1 MSSAQSP
8 LNLELMGPLVPPR
21 SILMIKSHSMG
32 VGDLLRSSAAWR
44 ALKNKWPQVQLHLL
58 FLSKHAGYPT
68 EELITEHPLLSS
80 AQFLT
85 IQNGHPGLPKSER
98 PKVPF
103 LKLVKEVITTAK
115 RCSPDWI
122 IDFEPSGA
130 RTSLL
135 TWIATR
141 SVGAKSLG
149 VDQVFGRS
157 IFYTESAANVQAF
170 AQARGLE
177 LPLEYTYRDF
187 VVLAAWG
194 IERGGIQIEL
204 GETKKGGE
212 VRSVLERELIELIE
226 PNEFTGSGSN
236 RSVEKL
242 SFNQNITSAPKSTPH
257 NSVNQQPLVI
267 GLNIGCGTPD
277 AMYKRPDLKVL
288 ADCIRRVNQHCISVW
303 VLTGAPNEKEV
314 NQEFINI
321 YKSLYG
327 EGLRALD
334 FAGRCS
340 LSGLTGVINTCD
352 IFISTDSGPYHMAV
366 GLGRPT
372 LVWFTYA
379 EHSSFHDVS
388 WCERLIR
395 PSAEE
400 FVNAFNKLL
409 NLPRSA
415 RQES

>member
-1 MSSAQSP
+1 MSSAQSQQ
-8 LNLELMGPLVPPR
+8 NLQHEGPLIPPR

-80 AQFLT
+80 VQFLT
-85 IQNGHPGLPKSER
+85 IQNGHPGLPKLER

-103 LKLVKEVITTAK
+103 LKLVGEVIKTAK

-135 TWIATR
+135 TWFATK

-149 VDQVFGRS
+149 INQVFGRS
-157 IFYTESAANVQAF
+157 IFYTESAANVQEF
-170 AQARGLE
+170 AQARGLN

-194 IERGGIQIEL
+194 IERGSIQIEL
-204 GETKKGGE
+204 SETKKGGE
-212 VRSVLERELIELIE
+212 LRSVLEHELTEFSELSE
-226 PNEFTGSGSN
+226 SSDTGGK
-236 RSVEKL
+236 RIVETL
-242 SFNQNITSAPKSTPH
+242 SSNQNKTLAPESAQH
-257 NSVNQQPLVI
+257 NPVNHHLVI

-277 AMYKRPDLKVL
+277 AMYKRPDLKTL
-288 ADCIRRVNQHCISVW
+288 ANCVSKVNQYCNPVW

-321 YKSLYG
+321 YKSLFG
-327 EGLRALD
+327 EGLKVVD
-334 FAGRCS
+334 FAGRCT
-340 LSGLTGVINTCD
+340 LSGLTGVINCCD

-366 GLGRPT
+366 GLRRPT

-388 WCERLIR
+388 WCERLIQ
-395 PSAEE
+395 PNTQE
-400 FVNAFNKLL
+400 FLNAFKKLL
-409 NLPRSA
+409 DLPGSA
-415 RQES
+415 R